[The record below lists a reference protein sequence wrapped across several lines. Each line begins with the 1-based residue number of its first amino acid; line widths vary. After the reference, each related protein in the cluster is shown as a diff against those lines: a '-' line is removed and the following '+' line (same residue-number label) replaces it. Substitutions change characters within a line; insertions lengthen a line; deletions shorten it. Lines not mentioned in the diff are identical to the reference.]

1 MKTLLTIAFFLPT
14 VLHAEET
21 GKWTGANRPLTSA
34 SYLIYS
40 GEVGNRRPPTS
51 SDKKLAIA
59 IRGQAAKQ
67 IFESIGPDVKGVS
80 CSAEDDERMRS
91 KGEIWCSFMPTDG
104 YICFLGFDLR
114 TGQPYPGGSC

>member
-1 MKTLLTIAFFLPT
+1 MKTLLAMALLLPKL
-14 VLHAEET
+14 VNADET
-21 GKWTGANRPLTSA
+21 SKWTGANRPLTSA
-34 SYLIYS
+34 SYLVYS
-40 GEVGNRRPPTS
+40 GEVGDRKPPTA

-59 IRGQAAKQ
+59 IRGQAARQ

-91 KGEIWCSFMPTDG
+91 KGEIWCSYMPGDG
-104 YICFLGFDLR
+104 YLCFLGFDLR